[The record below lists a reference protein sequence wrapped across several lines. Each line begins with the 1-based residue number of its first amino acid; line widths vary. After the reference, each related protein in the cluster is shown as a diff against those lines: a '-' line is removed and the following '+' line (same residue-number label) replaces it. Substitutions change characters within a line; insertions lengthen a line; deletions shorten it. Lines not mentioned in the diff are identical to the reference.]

1 MVCSLPR
8 ATIPRSPLKTQAKMV
23 CSQWHENNAITSP
36 DEIKFYLETKE
47 QLKVLKNLTE
57 GLMKNAKIEYIDQS
71 FNPEKKLAKEATKKE
86 KQ

>member
-36 DEIKFYLETKE
+36 DEIKFYFSLCFSCEDYTFYTKI
-47 QLKVLKNLTE
+47 LLFFVLN
-57 GLMKNAKIEYIDQS
+57 NY
-71 FNPEKKLAKEATKKE
+71 
-86 KQ
+86 